1 MKTQIDLKIPL
12 GFRLEEE
19 TRQMK
24 IWDAETLLLT
34 KKRWKYAKAVRT
46 GDEAVLYSRHILC
59 PHCSS
64 RLPADEPLRR
74 KESEMRD
81 RISRWA
87 SLQLALPGCEVGD
100 TVLLADP
107 IDLPVI
113 LKCPVC
119 GETARRSCQT
129 RYVVLT
135 GDRRKVC
142 MKSQITGID
151 EILSLEWAKT
161 GEIRFS
167 LPVYE
172 VLVFNIDRGRIYV
185 RVEDL
190 EGRVL
195 ARRDVTAHPQLLK
208 GGASDKL
215 LATNKVVLRNVKR
228 LFQKAWN
235 MELPYQGRE
244 VDLDALF
251 RMTLFRGYPREF
263 YVCIPYTR
271 NSWQIDKSF
280 RAIAGKIRH
289 ASRLEGVYAR
299 STLPQAKSLRRTL
312 FETPGLFFYLVEI
325 ERMWQ
330 AMGDI
335 NLLRRFLRSTG
346 VFAVLSSLHTMPGM
360 LAYLRD
366 YCQVRGTSNLCDG
379 LEKHWDTVREKA
391 IDYSC
396 MSPTARREAQKRWQ
410 GKQDQGFRSERAYA
424 VPMAKPD
431 PHIADCHIDG
441 YDFFWLRTSNDYA
454 LAAQGLH
461 NCLDTWSAT
470 GAPVVCIRRKAEYVG
485 AVEVNNGQIVQA
497 RGFDNCCLEL
507 DPRLYGAFEKWR
519 QRYQL
524 EWADDE
530 DDFDGDFPERDL
542 PF

>member
-1 MKTQIDLKIPL
+1 
-12 GFRLEEE
+12 
-19 TRQMK
+19 
-24 IWDAETLLLT
+24 
-34 KKRWKYAKAVRT
+34 
-46 GDEAVLYSRHILC
+46 
-59 PHCSS
+59 
-64 RLPADEPLRR
+64 
-74 KESEMRD
+74 
-81 RISRWA
+81 
-87 SLQLALPGCEVGD
+87 
-100 TVLLADP
+100 
-107 IDLPVI
+107 
-113 LKCPVC
+113 
-119 GETARRSCQT
+119 
-129 RYVVLT
+129 
-135 GDRRKVC
+135 
-142 MKSQITGID
+142 
-151 EILSLEWAKT
+151 
-161 GEIRFS
+161 
-167 LPVYE
+167 
-172 VLVFNIDRGRIYV
+172 
-185 RVEDL
+185 
-190 EGRVL
+190 
-195 ARRDVTAHPQLLK
+195 
-208 GGASDKL
+208 
-215 LATNKVVLRNVKR
+215 
-228 LFQKAWN
+228 

-299 STLPQAKSLRRTL
+299 STLPQAKSLRRIL